1 APTELAGNA
10 FEQQQICT
18 GGLERLGILH
28 HRPRGFLT
36 ASLHA
41 KATGLVHRLRF
52 QSQVRAHGDVMARK
66 IGHRIELTRP
76 TLELYDARPALL
88 QQTHRVAQRQLGG
101 RIAHERQIGDEQRS
115 HQSAGHRR
123 TVVDHVIHRHRH
135 GRIATQDHHAERI
148 SHQHHIDAGGVD
160 QRRKTGVVG
169 REAGDPLALL
179 LHLRQRAEGHRG
191 AVGVPVLQMGIHEAS
206 MSQRLPPGNRRASAW
221 GNPDL
226 RRGYSDRPTDSIAI
240 YRNMDA
246 VTEPMA
252 ASALIE
258 TLPELV
264 VLVRRDGVILSLSAG
279 QGMAPLGQSQAA
291 MQDCAGKALEAVW
304 PQPLATLLRQLTRK
318 AIAQRAPVEAPFEQS
333 GRNYDVRVSAQGPD
347 RAICVIREVL
357 TAPAAEAL
365 DLTEERRAPRLDRRS
380 FLRRFRE
387 SVSLATLRER
397 SVCVA
402 VIYIDGI
409 ADIGQLIDAQLSDE
423 IMNTAIFR
431 LAALNAADADAAGPR
446 CCLGQLSDACLALFL
461 ETADQATISA
471 CVGELCTS
479 LREPIAA
486 GGSEFHLTP
495 YAGVAVMNETS
506 VAAKTLLAR
515 AQSAASEAR
524 RAGTEQLVYFND
536 SGSLESLTQFDIAR
550 ELHDA
555 IQSHDIRL
563 RYVPRHDLSS
573 GALVAQVGYLRWM

>member
-1 APTELAGNA
+1 
-10 FEQQQICT
+10 
-18 GGLERLGILH
+18 
-28 HRPRGFLT
+28 
-36 ASLHA
+36 
-41 KATGLVHRLRF
+41 
-52 QSQVRAHGDVMARK
+52 
-66 IGHRIELTRP
+66 
-76 TLELYDARPALL
+76 
-88 QQTHRVAQRQLGG
+88 
-101 RIAHERQIGDEQRS
+101 
-115 HQSAGHRR
+115 
-123 TVVDHVIHRHRH
+123 
-135 GRIATQDHHAERI
+135 
-148 SHQHHIDAGGVD
+148 
-160 QRRKTGVVG
+160 
-169 REAGDPLALL
+169 
-179 LHLRQRAEGHRG
+179 
-191 AVGVPVLQMGIHEAS
+191 

-226 RRGYSDRPTDSIAI
+226 RRGYSGRPTDSIAI

-264 VLVRRDGVILSLSAG
+264 VLVRRDGVILSLSDG

-291 MQDCAGKALEAVW
+291 MQDCAGKALEAIW

-333 GRNYDVRVSAQGPD
+333 GRNYDARVSAQGPD

-357 TAPAAEAL
+357 SAPAAEAL

-380 FLRRFRE
+380 FLHRFRE

-431 LAALNAADADAAGPR
+431 LAALNAADADAAGPG

-471 CVGELCTS
+471 CVGELCSS
-479 LREPIAA
+479 LREPIAT

-524 RAGTEQLVYFND
+524 RTGSEQLVYFND

-573 GALVAQVGYLRWM
+573 GALVAQVGYLRWMHPLRGEIRPVQFLRVAEATGLATALSRSALTCLREDSAALRARWGEKVRISFGALRPHILHGDFVEDIGRFLAEGALPPAALELRIAEKTFIGCDPATFESLRHLGVQLVVDEVARGMGSLDYLARSPLSGLQLDRAWVSALRSDAVAQKVCRAGVAMATALGLTAIATGVDDAALRDALLALGCRYGSGDLYREQP